1 VHLINIQCPEAVSMF
16 QLFRRDVL
24 KCLRGVCEDERFV
37 KESDHADLACTIA
50 FKLAKEQKRKP
61 IEVANEIAEKLE
73 PIGYIGKIEVV
84 NGYINF
90 FASEEFLE
98 DTINTILDT
107 DENYGS
113 LNLRGKVLIEHTS
126 ANPDGP
132 IHIGHMRNSIIG
144 DSLAR
149 IFRKAGF
156 DVTTH
161 YYVND
166 MGRQIA
172 IAVLGYRMFGLDESK
187 KPDHAVVE
195 AYVKA
200 NREIEN
206 NPDLE
211 REVERLMIEY
221 EKFSDDVVG
230 DFEYVVS
237 KALDGIKQT
246 LRELNIHHDDYVW
259 ESEFLR
265 NGYVDKILKMLDE
278 KGLIKKEDAWFV
290 ELDEKPV
297 VLRRENGTTL
307 YITRD
312 LAYHLWKNE
321 NFERFINVL
330 GADHKLYGKQLSK
343 ILELINL
350 KPPEIVFFEFVSLPE
365 GSMSTRK
372 GKFVSADELIAKV
385 YEEAKKIVEE
395 RNFRKEEKE
404 KIAKAVAVGAIRFDF
419 VKIAPE
425 KPMVF
430 DWEKALDFER
440 QTASYVQYAHA
451 RCCSILRKAVE
462 SGMPDLEFKPELCT
476 KVERNLVMLLSKFSY
491 VIEKVIKDLKPNYV
505 AEYLLSVAN
514 TFNDFYREH
523 RVLDEVSEIRMHRL
537 AIVDAV
543 RIVLR
548 NGLELLGIE
557 ALERM

>member
-1 VHLINIQCPEAVSMF
+1 MF
-16 QLFRRDVL
+16 QLFKRDVL
-24 KCLRGVCEDERFV
+24 KCLRKVCKDERFV

-50 FKLAKEQKRKP
+50 FKIAKEQKRNP
-61 IEVANEIAEKLE
+61 IEVANEIAENLD

-90 FASEEFLE
+90 FANEEFLE
-98 DTINTILDT
+98 DTINTIIDT

-113 LNLRGKVLIEHTS
+113 LNLKGKVLIEHTS

-172 IAVLGYRMFGLDESK
+172 IAVLGYRLFGLDESK

-200 NREIEN
+200 NKEIEN
-206 NPDLE
+206 NPELE
-211 REVERLMIEY
+211 KEVERLMIEY
-221 EKFSDDVVG
+221 ENFSKDVVE
-230 DFEYVVS
+230 DFKYVVS
-237 KALDGIKQT
+237 KALEGIKQT
-246 LRELNIHHDDYVW
+246 LKELNVHHDDYIW
-259 ESEFLR
+259 ESEFLKNR
-265 NGYVDKILKMLDE
+265 YVDKILKMLDE
-278 KGLIKKEDAWFV
+278 KGLIKKEGAWFV

-297 VLRRENGTTL
+297 ILRRENGTTL

-330 GADHKLYGKQLSK
+330 GADHKLYGRQLSK
-343 ILELINL
+343 ILESINL

-372 GKFVSADELIAKV
+372 GKFISADELIAKV
-385 YEEAKKIVEE
+385 YNEAKKIVENRDLSDE
-395 RNFRKEEKE
+395 DKE
-404 KIAKAVAVGAIRFDF
+404 KIAKAVAIGAIRFDF
-419 VKIAPE
+419 IKIAPE

-451 RCCSILRKAVE
+451 RCCSILRKAVKE
-462 SGMPDLEFKPELCT
+462 GMPDLDFRPELCT
-476 KVERNLVMLLSKFSY
+476 KTERDLVMLLSKFSY
-491 VIEKVIKDLKPNYV
+491 VIEKVIKDLKPNYI

-523 RVLDEVSEIRMHRL
+523 RVLDEKAEIRMHRL

-548 NGLELLGIE
+548 NGLDLIGIE

>member
-1 VHLINIQCPEAVSMF
+1 
-16 QLFRRDVL
+16 
-24 KCLRGVCEDERFV
+24 
-37 KESDHADLACTIA
+37 
-50 FKLAKEQKRKP
+50 
-61 IEVANEIAEKLE
+61 
-73 PIGYIGKIEVV
+73 
-84 NGYINF
+84 
-90 FASEEFLE
+90 
-98 DTINTILDT
+98 
-107 DENYGS
+107 
-113 LNLRGKVLIEHTS
+113 
-126 ANPDGP
+126 
-132 IHIGHMRNSIIG
+132 
-144 DSLAR
+144 
-149 IFRKAGF
+149 
-156 DVTTH
+156 
-161 YYVND
+161 
-166 MGRQIA
+166 
-172 IAVLGYRMFGLDESK
+172 MFGLDESK

-211 REVERLMIEY
+211 SEVERLMIEY
-221 EKFSDDVVG
+221 EKFSDEVVG